1 MALTKAHNR
10 MIQDAPIKV
19 SDYIPN
25 GTVLDGSYDCTS
37 AINAAISDAQSQKR
51 NVYFGSGI
59 FAVSSTIVLNN
70 TGIGLIGEGF
80 SSPIQGSTR
89 PSTTIRW
96 TGGASPIFD
105 VQYTFFRFVGF
116 AIENFGTA
124 TDAFLCT
131 STQHLVFDNVSF
143 GYPNGHTQYSRAAI
157 YCDGNELGYSVI
169 QNCEI
174 THPAEYFIKY
184 NGNGTPNGVTPIYF
198 YNNVFESINA
208 TNTNFTVLFIEDE
221 NFDIISFVENT
232 FNSQSGSTRLTIVD
246 SETAALSRVC
256 STFVFERNEIDLAGS
271 LSSSERIFKL
281 KNFINCSFTN
291 NQMQLGGT
299 LLAAVNLTNSSVTS
313 FVGNNVRSLGGEFF
327 TADATS
333 FVESGLNVF
342 DAGNTRNIVNDNAA
356 FSGLIPVTYGA
367 TCRIRGAFS
376 GMNRTCIYQIN
387 ATNNSAF
394 NIVTSGPLDSVDPSF
409 MTRGQVFGVQIKNTS
424 GGALGTITQNSNI
437 KVNGSA
443 FPSPANGYSQTVM
456 FVWDGTNAIEIGR
469 TSGDIP
475 N

>member
-1 MALTKAHNR
+1 MALTKPHNR

-37 AINAAISDAQSQKR
+37 AINAAIADAQTQRR
-51 NVYFGSGI
+51 NLYFGSGI
-59 FAVSSTIVLNN
+59 FAVSSTIVLSGN
-70 TGIGLIGEGF
+70 GIALIGEGF
-80 SSPIQGSTR
+80 SSPIQGQIR
-89 PSTTIRW
+89 PATTIRW

-105 VQYTFFRFVGF
+105 LQLTFFKFVGF

-131 STQHLVFDNVSF
+131 STQHLTFDNISF
-143 GYPNGHTQYSRAAI
+143 GFPTGHVQYSRAAI

-169 QNCEI
+169 QNCEVL
-174 THPAEYFIKY
+174 HPAEYFVKY
-184 NGNGTPNGVTPIYF
+184 DGNSTPNGVTPIYF
-198 YNNVFESINA
+198 YNNHFSSLNV
-208 TNTNFTVLFIEDE
+208 TNKNFTVLFIEDE

-232 FNSQSGSTRLTIVD
+232 FDTQAGSTRHVIVD
-246 SETAALSRVC
+246 SETAALSKVC
-256 STFVFERNEIDLAGS
+256 SSFLFERNEVDISATLAG
-271 LSSSERIFKL
+271 SERIFKL
-281 KNFINCSFTN
+281 KNFVNCSLNN
-291 NQMQLGGT
+291 NQMQLGGAI
-299 LLAAVNLTNSSVTS
+299 LAAANLTNSSVTS
-313 FVGNNVRSLGGEFF
+313 FVGNNVRSLAGEFF

-342 DAGNTRNIVNDNAA
+342 DSNTRTIVNNSAA

-387 ATNNSAF
+387 ATNSSAF
-394 NIVTSGPLDSVDPSF
+394 NIVISGPLDSVDASF

-424 GGALGTITQNSNI
+424 GGALGTITQGTNI

-443 FPSPANGYSQTVM
+443 FPSPANGNSQTVM

>member
-1 MALTKAHNR
+1 MALTKTNNR

-19 SDYIPN
+19 IDYIPV

-37 AINAAISDAQSQKR
+37 AINAAISDAQAQKR
-51 NVYFGSGI
+51 NLYFGSGI
-59 FAVSSTIVLNN
+59 FAVSSTIVLNGS
-70 TGIGLIGEGF
+70 GIALIGEGF

-89 PSTTIRW
+89 PATTIRW

-105 VQYTFFRFVGF
+105 LQLTFFKFVGF

-131 STQHLVFDNVSF
+131 LTQHLTFDNVSF
-143 GYPNGHTQYSRAAI
+143 GFPTGHVQYSRSAI

-169 QNCEI
+169 QNCEVL
-174 THPAEYFIKY
+174 HPAEYFVKY
-184 NGNGTPNGVTPIYF
+184 DGGGTSNGVTPIYF
-198 YNNVFESINA
+198 YNNHFTALDA
-208 TNTNFTVLFIEDE
+208 TNKNFNVLFIEDE

-232 FNSQSGSTRLTIVD
+232 FDTQTGATRHVIVD

-256 STFVFERNEIDLAGS
+256 SSFVFERNEVDVGTAIAAT
-271 LSSSERIFKL
+271 ERIFKL
-281 KNFINCSFTN
+281 KNFVNCSFVN
-291 NQMQLGGT
+291 NQMQLGGVIT
-299 LLAAVNLTNSSVTS
+299 AAADLTNSSVTS
-313 FVGNNVRSLGGEFF
+313 FVGNNVSSLGGEFF

-342 DAGNTRNIVNDNAA
+342 DANSRNIVNDTAA

-387 ATNNSAF
+387 ATNNSTF
-394 NIVTSGPLDSVDPSF
+394 NIVISGATDSVDPSF
-409 MTRGQVFGVQIKNTS
+409 MTRGQVFGIQIKNTS
-424 GGALGTITQNSNI
+424 GGALGSITQGSNI
-437 KVNGSA
+437 KLNGSA
-443 FPSPANGYSQTVM
+443 FPSPANANSQTVM
-456 FVWDGTNAIEIGR
+456 FVWDGTNAIEISR
-469 TSGDIP
+469 TAGDIP